1 MNSTKT
7 MAVQVRDWASVAE
20 RSPLPAAIVT
30 PMVSDK
36 TRSRM
41 ATIPLLRAPLWR
53 ADSLIEQSSNCGNN
67 QFRDCRRKSLDQIFS
82 SEPVVP
88 SILALLAGQEVPS
101 I

>member
-1 MNSTKT
+1 
-7 MAVQVRDWASVAE
+7 MALQVRDWAWVAE
-20 RSPLPAAIVT
+20 RSPLAAAIAT
-30 PMVSDK
+30 PMVSDT

-41 ATIPLLRAPLWR
+41 ATKPLLRAPLWR
-53 ADSLIEQSSNCGNN
+53 GDGLITQSLNGGAN

-101 I
+101 T